1 MSFGCTVVLAIL
13 LEARLGIYV
22 FFCSRFVTPCEHKG
36 ISMCRIIVA
45 IACLLCLSLRGE
57 AQTAT
62 EVFQLR
68 LASAE
73 LGQAILANNFI
84 GTALTQDQVSHYIP
98 RTNRCYV
105 ELTVQT
111 GDVSKNLE

>member
-1 MSFGCTVVLAIL
+1 TVLD
-13 LEARLGIYV
+13 ERGN
-22 FFCSRFVTPCEHKG
+22 E
-36 ISMCRIIVA
+36 
-45 IACLLCLSLRGE
+45 LRVGE

-111 GDVSKNLE
+111 GDVSKNLVDKQHYTTTLDNAGWDDARADIDAMISDDGQ